1 MPPRHSISLLSIC
14 LFAGFLLSATGD
26 EADAAIYG
34 YTAVPEPGDTYEMAH
49 FRIYI
54 PDACPVV
61 RGVYFHVAP
70 RLVDSRSYAEN
81 PVFQALCESVDFAMM
96 GAQLDNLHMDSGSG
110 DALLRALDAFATM
123 SWHPE
128 IAHSTIF
135 FEGYSWGGQFSYHFT
150 KWLPAR
156 VIGFVTQK
164 GGYHDTSFAGDALA
178 VPGYLFIGENDLP
191 YRIENLTGVFEAHR
205 PLGARWI
212 LAVQPGAGHEQ
223 ITDRNL
229 LDDYFLTVAELRLP
243 EVIPI
248 DHPVDLLT
256 IAEPGNWLGN
266 RANFLIGAWDCYDA
280 AADSACWFVSRAVG
294 SVWQSFVSGGAV
306 TDTIPCGPVAV
317 LPGAG
322 TLPAVTHL
330 SRIHPNPF
338 NPHTQIAFRVDRS
351 EHVQIAVYDLK
362 GKQIVV
368 LADGVFEPGLQR
380 VGWDGRDRQGRSV
393 ASGAYLV
400 RLLVAG
406 ATDSRKITLAR

>member
-1 MPPRHSISLLSIC
+1 MRLRLCTTSLSIC
-14 LFAGFLLSATGD
+14 FLGSFLLCATGD
-26 EADAAIYG
+26 EAGAAIYD

-49 FRIYI
+49 FRLYV
-54 PDACPVV
+54 PDACPVI
-61 RGVYFHVAP
+61 RGVYFYVAP
-70 RLVDSRSYAEN
+70 RFVDSRHYAEN
-81 PVFQALCESVDFAMM
+81 PVFQGLCDDADFAMM

-110 DALLRALDAFATM
+110 DAVLRALSAFATL
-123 SWHPE
+123 SGHLE

-150 KWLPAR
+150 KWLPTR

-164 GGYHDTSFAGDALA
+164 GGYHETSVAANVVE
-178 VPGYLFIGENDLP
+178 VPGYLFIGANDLP
-191 YRIENLTGVFEAHR
+191 YRIENLTGIFEAHR
-205 PLGARWI
+205 PLDARWI
-212 LAVQPGAGHEQ
+212 LAVQPGAAHEP

-248 DHPVDLLT
+248 DEPVDLLT
-256 IAEPGNWLGN
+256 IAEPGHWLGN
-266 RANFLIGAWDCYDA
+266 RASFLIGAWDCYDA
-280 AADSACWFVSRAVG
+280 AEDSACWFVSRAVG
-294 SVWQSFVSGGAV
+294 TAWQSFVSDGAV

-317 LPGAG
+317 WPGAG
-322 TLPAVTHL
+322 TLPAVTRL

-338 NPHTQIAFRVDRS
+338 NPHTQISFRVHRS
-351 EHVQIAVYDLK
+351 EQVQIAVHDLT

-368 LADGVFEPGLQR
+368 LADKRFEPGLQM
-380 VGWDGRDRQGRSV
+380 VGWNGRDRQGRSV
-393 ASGAYLV
+393 ASGTYLV